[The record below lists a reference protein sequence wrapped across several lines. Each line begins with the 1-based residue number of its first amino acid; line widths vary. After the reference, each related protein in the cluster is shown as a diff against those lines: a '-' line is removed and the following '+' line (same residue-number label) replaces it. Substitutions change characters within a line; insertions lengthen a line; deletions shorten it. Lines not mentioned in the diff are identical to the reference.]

1 MIIGHI
7 ASGLLVQY
15 CALRSST
22 DRSKIKN
29 YPSWCTI
36 IGSTLNDIITGIFL
50 LIGIENIRSNPS
62 FKPLGLDLIYID
74 WTHSFL
80 MIIIWS
86 IIWAIYCHITVN
98 QTNRNNQKVWLYS
111 FIAVMT
117 HLLTDYIVH

>member
-15 CALRSST
+15 CALRSCT

-29 YPSWCTI
+29 YPSWGTI

-62 FKPLGLDLIYID
+62 FKPLGLDLSY
-74 WTHSFL
+74 
-80 MIIIWS
+80 
-86 IIWAIYCHITVN
+86 
-98 QTNRNNQKVWLYS
+98 LY
-111 FIAVMT
+111 
-117 HLLTDYIVH
+117 